1 MAEKKVIEIDVNTKD
16 AVKAMDNLSK
26 ATHDVSKSF
35 EEVYGDLQP
44 LTTRMGE
51 AEDRLYELANAGKT
65 TSQEYKD
72 LLKTVGDYRKVQ
84 IQTDLAVDAA
94 ATTMG
99 QKLGGALGGVTSGFS
114 IAQGVMGAFGSESE
128 ELEKALLK
136 VQSAMAIQQGLQ
148 GIRDAI
154 PSFRALGT
162 AAKDALTGIRT
173 GIAAT
178 GIGLLVIALGTVVA
192 YWDDIKEAVNG
203 VSEEQ
208 EELNRKS
215 GVNTELEKEKLNTLN
230 NQDNILKLQGKSEE
244 DILKLKIAQT
254 EAVIKTT
261 EEEIKQKEITSKLE
275 IKAAERN
282 ASIMKMILK
291 GAMEFGA
298 LGLRLLVAPIDLV
311 LSTAN
316 KVSEA
321 LGFGKLTAVN
331 LNDEISN
338 LINFGADKVTSF
350 VFDPAATKAA
360 ADADIKET
368 KDALLKMK
376 NEVAGFKLQVI
387 ELNKPSEVAKK
398 ETEKAFESYEKL
410 EYKKA
415 ELLKHSELTLQGHVN
430 ENVRIQQ
437 EAAEHELLLL
447 EAKAVRASQIDAKA
461 QSEKVKLTKQ
471 GFDTIAQIAD
481 LFGKKSEKAAKAA
494 FKIQKAANIASAL
507 VTTYQ
512 SATAAYASQFTPLP
526 DPSSPIRGAVAAGI
540 AIASGLAN
548 VAKISQQKFEGGTPA
563 SSSPPTGGGGGGSV
577 ISPNF
582 NVVGNS
588 GLNQLSQLQQKP
600 TKAYVVSGD
609 MTTAQSLD
617 RNRIENATLVQ

>member
-1 MAEKKVIEIDVNTKD
+1 MAEKKVIE
-16 AVKAMDNLSK
+16 L
-26 ATHDVSKSF
+26 
-35 EEVYGDLQP
+35 DLQTNVGSLKSQLKQAQAEVQTLAEKFGATSREAVEAAKQAAILKDKIGDAKS
-44 LTTRMGE
+44 LTDAFNPDAKFKALSGSLTGV
-51 AEDRLYELANAGKT
+51 AG
-65 TSQEYKD
+65 
-72 LLKTVGDYRKVQ
+72 
-84 IQTDLAVDAA
+84 
-94 ATTMG
+94 
-99 QKLGGALGGVTSGFS
+99 GFS
-114 IAQGVMGAFGSESE
+114 VVTGAMGTLGVESE
-128 ELEKALLK
+128 AVEKTLLR
-136 VQSAMAIQQGLQ
+136 VQSAMAIASGAQ
-148 GIRDAI
+148 
-154 PSFRALGT
+154 ALGESIDSFKQLG
-162 AAKDALTGIRT
+162 AVAKNALSGIRT

-178 GIGLLVIALGTVVA
+178 GIGLFVVALGTIVA
-192 YWDDIKEAVNG
+192 YWDEIKTAVGG
-203 VSEEQ
+203 VSEAQ
-208 EELNRKS
+208 EDLNRKAS
-215 GVNTELEKEKLNTLN
+215 ANTQLENDKLTTLTS
-230 NQDNILKLQGKSEE
+230 QDNILKLQGKSEE

-338 LINFGADKVTSF
+338 LINFGADKITSF

-415 ELLKHSELTLQGHVN
+415 QLLKHSELTLQGHVN

-437 EAAEHELLLL
+437 EAAEHELALL

-471 GFDTIAQIAD
+471 GFDTIAQIAE
-481 LFGKKSEKAAKAA
+481 LFGKKSEKAAKNA

-512 SATAAYASQFTPLP
+512 SATAAYASQFVPIP
-526 DPSSPIRGAVAAGI
+526 DPSSPVRGAVAAGI
-540 AIASGLAN
+540 AIAAGLAN
-548 VAKISQQKFEGGTPA
+548 VAKISQQKFEGG
-563 SSSPPTGGGGGGSV
+563 SPSGGGNIPPSGGGLSGGSV
-577 ISPNF
+577 MSANF

>member
-1 MAEKKVIEIDVNTKD
+1 MAEKKVIE
-16 AVKAMDNLSK
+16 L
-26 ATHDVSKSF
+26 
-35 EEVYGDLQP
+35 DLQTNLDFTVTALKKAQREVAILSEKFGATSKEAVEAAKQAAILKDKIGDAKS
-44 LTTRMGE
+44 LTDAFNPDAKFKALSGSLTGV
-51 AEDRLYELANAGKT
+51 AG
-65 TSQEYKD
+65 
-72 LLKTVGDYRKVQ
+72 
-84 IQTDLAVDAA
+84 
-94 ATTMG
+94 
-99 QKLGGALGGVTSGFS
+99 GFS
-114 IAQGVMGAFGSESE
+114 VVTGAMGTLGVESE
-128 ELEKALLK
+128 AVEKTLLR
-136 VQSAMAIQQGLQ
+136 VQSAMAIASGAQ
-148 GIRDAI
+148 
-154 PSFRALGT
+154 ALGESIDSFKQLG
-162 AAKDALTGIRT
+162 AVAKNALSGIRT

-178 GIGLLVIALGTVVA
+178 GIGLFVVALGTIVA
-192 YWDDIKEAVNG
+192 YWDEIKTAVGG
-203 VSEEQ
+203 VSEAQ
-208 EELNRKS
+208 EDLNRKAS
-215 GVNTELEKEKLNTLN
+215 ANTQLENDKLTTLTS
-230 NQDNILKLQGKSEE
+230 QDNILKLQGKSEE

-338 LINFGADKVTSF
+338 LINFGADKITSF

-415 ELLKHSELTLQGHVN
+415 QLLKHSELTLQGHVN

-437 EAAEHELLLL
+437 EAAEHELALL

-471 GFDTIAQIAD
+471 GFDTIAQIAE
-481 LFGKKSEKAAKAA
+481 LFGKKSEKAAKNA

-512 SATAAYASQFTPLP
+512 SATAAYASQFVPIP
-526 DPSSPIRGAVAAGI
+526 DPSSPVRGAVAAGI
-540 AIASGLAN
+540 AIAAGLAN
-548 VAKISQQKFEGGTPA
+548 VAKISQQKFEGG
-563 SSSPPTGGGGGGSV
+563 SPSGGGNTPPSGGGLSGGSV
-577 ISPNF
+577 MSANF

-588 GLNQLSQLQQKP
+588 GLNQLSQLQQQP

-609 MTTAQSLD
+609 VTTAQSLD

>member
-1 MAEKKVIEIDVNTKD
+1 MAEKKVIE
-16 AVKAMDNLSK
+16 L
-26 ATHDVSKSF
+26 
-35 EEVYGDLQP
+35 DLQTNVGSLKSQLKQAQAEVQTLAEKFGATSREAVEAAKQAAILKDKIGDAKS
-44 LTTRMGE
+44 LTDAFNPDAKFKALSGSLTGV
-51 AEDRLYELANAGKT
+51 AG
-65 TSQEYKD
+65 
-72 LLKTVGDYRKVQ
+72 
-84 IQTDLAVDAA
+84 
-94 ATTMG
+94 
-99 QKLGGALGGVTSGFS
+99 GFS
-114 IAQGVMGAFGSESE
+114 VVTGAMGTLGVESE
-128 ELEKALLK
+128 AVEKTLLR
-136 VQSAMAIQQGLQ
+136 VQSAMAIASGAQ
-148 GIRDAI
+148 
-154 PSFRALGT
+154 ALGESIDSFKQLG
-162 AAKDALTGIRT
+162 AVAKNALSGIRT

-178 GIGLLVIALGTVVA
+178 GIGLFVVALGTIVA
-192 YWDDIKEAVNG
+192 YWDEIKTAVGG
-203 VSEEQ
+203 VSEAQ
-208 EELNRKS
+208 EDLNRKAS
-215 GVNTELEKEKLNTLN
+215 ANTQLENDKLTTLTS
-230 NQDNILKLQGKSEE
+230 QDNILKLQGKSEE

-338 LINFGADKVTSF
+338 LINFGADKITSF

-415 ELLKHSELTLQGHVN
+415 QLLKHSELTLQGHVN

-437 EAAEHELLLL
+437 EAAEHELALL

-471 GFDTIAQIAD
+471 GFDTIAQIAE
-481 LFGKKSEKAAKAA
+481 LFGKKSEKAAKNA

-512 SATAAYASQFTPLP
+512 SATAAYASQFVPIP
-526 DPSSPIRGAVAAGI
+526 DPSSPVRGAVAAGI
-540 AIASGLAN
+540 AIAAGLAN
-548 VAKISQQKFEGGTPA
+548 VAKISQQKFEGG
-563 SSSPPTGGGGGGSV
+563 SPSGGGNTPPSGGGLSGGSV
-577 ISPNF
+577 MSANF

>member
-1 MAEKKVIEIDVNTKD
+1 MAEKKVIELD
-16 AVKAMDNLSK
+16 
-26 ATHDVSKSF
+26 
-35 EEVYGDLQP
+35 
-44 LTTRMGE
+44 
-51 AEDRLYELANAGKT
+51 
-65 TSQEYKD
+65 
-72 LLKTVGDYRKVQ
+72 LKTNVGSLKSQLKQAQAEVQ
-84 IQTDLAVDAA
+84 TLAEKFGATSREAVEAAKQAAILKDKIGDAKSLTDAFNPDA
-94 ATTMG
+94 
-99 QKLGGALGGVTSGFS
+99 KFKALSGSLTGVAGGFS
-114 IAQGVMGAFGSESE
+114 VVTGAMGTLGVESE
-128 ELEKALLK
+128 AVEKTLLR
-136 VQSAMAIQQGLQ
+136 VQSAMAIASGAQ
-148 GIRDAI
+148 
-154 PSFRALGT
+154 ALGESIDSFKQLG
-162 AAKDALTGIRT
+162 AVAKNALSGIRT

-178 GIGLLVIALGTVVA
+178 GIGLFVVALGTIVA
-192 YWDDIKEAVNG
+192 YWDDIKTAVGG
-203 VSEEQ
+203 VSEAQ
-208 EELNRKS
+208 EDLNLKAS
-215 GVNTELEKEKLNTLN
+215 ANTELEKDKLTTLTS
-230 NQDNILKLQGKSEE
+230 QDNILKLQGKSEE

-437 EAAEHELLLL
+437 DAAEHELALL

-471 GFDTIAQIAD
+471 GFDTIAQIAE
-481 LFGKKSEKAAKAA
+481 LFGKKSEKAAKNA

-512 SATAAYASQFTPLP
+512 SATAAYASQFVPIP
-526 DPSSPIRGAVAAGI
+526 DPSSPVRGAVAAGI
-540 AIASGLAN
+540 AIAAGLAN

-563 SSSPPTGGGGGGSV
+563 SSPPPPAGNLGGGSV
-577 ISPNF
+577 MSANF

-588 GLNQLSQLQQKP
+588 GVNQLASLQQQP
-600 TKAYVVSGD
+600 IQAYVVSGQI
-609 MTTAQSLD
+609 TSQQSLD
-617 RNRIENATLVQ
+617 RNRKENATL